1 MSRGF
6 STLLLCGGALLF
18 VATATAAAAPSA
30 CTFIGD
36 TLVPQLA
43 MGVRRLDGD
52 DIDSLRLHD
61 SPEGKPSGKE
71 LPLFRPFY
79 VIESRT
85 TPGRDVW
92 HRLQDG
98 YTAETP
104 LGWVR
109 GTHVHLFESRYAYTF
124 AHRKREHLADL
135 HDNSKESYDR
145 LLAQIGGNLEG
156 AEETVVIKERG
167 GADTWDPVTIDDVV
181 PFVELRVPP
190 EKRDR
195 EHPDT
200 TPTYRLGIPSE
211 NRLVHMG
218 AVCGGPIDRSLLRKR
233 RDMAAEEKGLEMV
246 FVVDDTVSMAPF
258 NQIVAKFLRDAGDV
272 VEKRPT
278 PVRIAVC
285 SYRDGP
291 PNPQDPS
298 ERRVTLGQLREV
310 KKASDVRPLADDVE
324 KLGHYLPPDQ
334 FAAPPERMLEGLRDT
349 LANLDFQKGATPFV
363 AVLGDTGHEPADPT
377 KKALIADIARRIDD
391 TGASVFFMHVGRRQT
406 PDEMLF
412 KDDCDAVASAV
423 KGLGGTEGVV
433 VYQPAGANNL
443 KEILEHASA
452 ATELRRAKL
461 RRMIER
467 MESRSPYTEPGPKLL
482 KAMKDRGFDRSSFD
496 DRCLQLFVP
505 SRGWLFHPT
514 SKNTASAVPQLRE
527 FFLLAPP
534 EQVALGRLL
543 DGLRDSFARG
553 EQIDGSAV
561 VTAFA
566 KELEAVSHHP
576 AAGHRMLDAWNRMP
590 EKSRSVG
597 VFLEDVF
604 GLRVK
609 AALPFPPTNYEKNQ
623 PAAAREIGRISER
636 IDNLSRALESTTGTA
651 FWFDASSLV
660 P

>member
-1 MSRGF
+1 M
-6 STLLLCGGALLF
+6 F
-18 VATATAAAAPSA
+18 V
-30 CTFIGD
+30 GD

-43 MGVRRLDGD
+43 MGVRRLDGE
-52 DIDSLRLHD
+52 DIDSLRVHD
-61 SPEGKPSGKE
+61 SPGGESSAKE
-71 LPLFRPFY
+71 LPLFRPYY
-79 VIESRT
+79 VVESRT
-85 TPGRDVW
+85 IAAREQW
-92 HRLQDG
+92 YLLQDG
-98 YTAETP
+98 YTAEAP

-109 GTHVHLFESRYAYTF
+109 GSHMHLFESRYAYTF
-124 AHRKREHLADL
+124 AHRKRERLADL
-135 HDNSKESYDR
+135 HDDSKESYER
-145 LLAQIGGNLEG
+145 LQAQIGGDLER
-156 AEETVVIKERG
+156 AEETVVVKERE
-167 GADTWDPVTIDDVV
+167 GADSWDPVTIDDVV

-195 EHPDT
+195 EYPDT

-233 RDMAAEEKGLEMV
+233 KEMVVEEKGLEMV
-246 FVVDDTVSMAPF
+246 FVIDDTVSMAPF
-258 NQIVAKFLRDAGDV
+258 NQIVAKFLRDAGEV
-272 VEKRPT
+272 AEKRPT

-298 ERRVTLGQLREV
+298 ERRVTLGEFRDV
-310 KKASDVRPLADDVE
+310 KEAADVGPLADDVE
-324 KLGHYLPPDQ
+324 DLGHYLPPDQ
-334 FAAPPERMLEGLRDT
+334 FADPPERMLEGLRDT
-349 LANLDFQKGATPFV
+349 LANLEFQKGATPFV

-377 KKALIADIARRIDD
+377 KKALVADIARRIDD

-412 KDDCDAVASAV
+412 KDDCQAVADAVKA
-423 KGLGGTEGVV
+423 LGGTEGLV
-433 VYQPAGANNL
+433 VYQPAGTNNL
-443 KEILEHASA
+443 KDILEAASA
-452 ATELRRAKL
+452 ATELRRTQL

-482 KAMKDRGFDRSSFD
+482 KAMEKHGLNRSAFDG
-496 DRCLQLFVP
+496 RCLQLFVP

-514 SKNTASAVPQLRE
+514 SKNTASTLPQLRE

-534 EQVALGRLL
+534 EQLALGRLL

-561 VTAFA
+561 VAAFA
-566 KELEAVSHHP
+566 KDLDSASHHP
-576 AAGHRMLDAWNRMP
+576 AVGRRMLEAWNRMP

-597 VFLEDVF
+597 VFLEDAF

-636 IDNLSRALESTTGTA
+636 IDSLSRALESTTGAA